1 MRGRLSEAVRTLRVM
16 SVNRQDG
23 RGVCTGKSVR
33 AGFQGTTGVKPERA
47 ERRRLLQLRF
57 EYVRRQYLRQQDG
70 GLFSGGIPDIERY
83 AVAPVGFKRV
93 ADGFVAVS
101 PVGFEKR
108 DVFSATRRRKV
119 SVDSEVLSFKR
130 QTRHHLAVKLMK
142 PGGGR
147 QVRRRPWQACTVPI
161 PVLRQRRQRGICRGM
176 MCRLRKLCR

>member
-1 MRGRLSEAVRTLRVM
+1 MRGRLSEAVRALRAM

-93 ADGFVAVS
+93 ADGSVAVS

-108 DVFSATRRRKV
+108 DIFFGDEATEGFS
-119 SVDSEVLSFKR
+119 
-130 QTRHHLAVKLMK
+130 
-142 PGGGR
+142 
-147 QVRRRPWQACTVPI
+147 
-161 PVLRQRRQRGICRGM
+161 
-176 MCRLRKLCR
+176 